1 MKKIILFGGSF
12 DPIHNGHIKA
22 ALEAFKKVN
31 ADHLYFVMSYIS
43 PDKKT
48 HKATWEQ
55 RKEMINI
62 AISNCPFFSV
72 SEIEKENEEI
82 SYTYKNIE
90 YFKKNFPNSEIFL
103 LVGSD
108 QFNNF
113 YNWKNYDYIEAN
125 CKIICYER
133 KNHLVT
139 KKNGI
144 IFIEE
149 PKIDTS
155 SSELILMPNIEMIN
169 QEVLNYINQNS
180 IYGIYRLEKEG
191 MSQSRLNHSIEV
203 ANISKKIA
211 NKYGKNFQNKAYCA
225 GLYHDIAKEVSM
237 QRQIESSNKLLNYT
251 TYPSWKVIH
260 GPLGKYILEK
270 KYLFNDDEILNAVK
284 YHTIP
289 RNNPKLLEKI
299 VFCADKISSR
309 EHRKTDHD
317 LIHLCISNID
327 KGYEII
333 LQRNMESI
341 KK

>member
-12 DPIHNGHIKA
+12 DPIHNGHIQA
-22 ALEAFKKVN
+22 ALEAFKKIN
-31 ADHLYFVMSYIS
+31 ADHLYFIMSYIS
-43 PDKKT
+43 PDKKN
-48 HKATWEQ
+48 HKSTWEQ

-62 AISNCPFFSV
+62 AISNCPFFSI
-72 SEIEKENEEI
+72 SELEKEKNEI

-90 YFKKNFPNSEIFL
+90 YFKRNFPDSELFL

-113 YNWKNYDYIEAN
+113 HNWKEYGYIESN

-133 KNHLVT
+133 KDHLV
-139 KKNGI
+139 KNKNEV

-155 SSELILMPNIEMIN
+155 SSELILMPNIAMIN
-169 QEVLNYINQNS
+169 SEVLKYINENS

-191 MSQSRLNHSIEV
+191 MSKSRLNHSIEV
-203 ANISKKIA
+203 ANISKKIST
-211 NKYGKNFQNKAYCA
+211 KYGEDFQTKAYCA
-225 GLYHDIAKEVSM
+225 GLYHDIAKEVPKDK
-237 QRQIESSNKLLNYT
+237 QIHCSKALLNYD

-270 KYLFNDDEILNAVK
+270 KYLFHNEEILNAVK
-284 YHTIP
+284 FHTIP
-289 RNNPKLLEKI
+289 KSNPTLLEKI

-309 EHRKTDHD
+309 KHRETDYGLID
-317 LIHLCISNID
+317 LCSLDID
-327 KGYEII
+327 KGYKII
-333 LQRNMESI
+333 SQKNMESI

>member
-12 DPIHNGHIKA
+12 DPIHNGHIQA
-22 ALEAFKKVN
+22 ALEAFRKVN
-31 ADHLYFVMSYIS
+31 ADNLYFIMSYIS
-43 PDKKT
+43 PDKKK
-48 HKATWEQ
+48 HKSTWEQ

-62 AISNCPFFSV
+62 AIRNFPFFSI
-72 SEIEKENEEI
+72 SEIEKENEQI

-90 YFKKNFPNSEIFL
+90 YFKNNFPNSELFL

-108 QFNNF
+108 QFNSF
-113 YNWKNYDYIEAN
+113 SNWKNYEYIESN

-133 KNHLVT
+133 KDHLVY
-139 KKNGI
+139 KKKGV

-155 SSELILMPNIEMIN
+155 SSKLILMPNIEMMN
-169 QEVLNYINQNS
+169 QEVLDYINKNS

-191 MSQSRLNHSIEV
+191 ISKSRINHCIEV
-203 ANISKKIA
+203 ANIAKKIA
-211 NKYGKNFQNKAYCA
+211 SKYGDDFERKAYCS
-225 GLYHDIAKEVSM
+225 GLYHDIAKEVPM
-237 QRQIESSNKLLNYT
+237 EIQIECSNKLLNYT

-260 GPLGKYILEK
+260 APLGKYILEK
-270 KYLFNDDEILNAVK
+270 KYLFTDEEILNSVK

-289 RNNPKLLEKI
+289 KKNPTLLEKI

-309 EHRKTDHD
+309 KNIETNYD
-317 LIHLCISNID
+317 LIELCISNID

-333 LQRNMESI
+333 LQKNMEAI